1 MPPKG
6 FRIAKYD
13 IDLGHLDDC
22 ILQLLHLSHDAFAAA
37 CKALNDR
44 DVEAA
49 AAVMRND
56 DAIDALEVEVN
67 RAASDLIMRYQ
78 PIANDLRKILASIRV
93 AADLERIGDTAESV
107 ARKVV
112 ALGPQRLPPIRRLE
126 VLADLVCARFNG
138 LVEAYEARNVANAE
152 DIRLYDVEI
161 DAVYVACFS
170 EILSLMEANP
180 SFVRHGAQF
189 LSIAKSFERV
199 GDRLTNVA
207 EQILFE
213 VGGQIEF
220 AERPRTTVS

>member
-1 MPPKG
+1 MAPKG

-13 IDLGHLDDC
+13 VDLRHMENC
-22 ILQLLHLSHDAFAAA
+22 ILQLLHLTRDAFVMA
-37 CKALNDR
+37 CEALAERNIVKAEI
-44 DVEAA
+44 V
-49 AAVMRND
+49 VGND
-56 DAIDALEVEVN
+56 DVIDDLEIEVN

-78 PIANDLRKILASIRV
+78 PIATDLRKILAAIRV
-93 AADLERIGDTAESV
+93 AADLERIGDTAESI

-112 ALGPQRLPPIRRLE
+112 WLGSQRVPPLRRLE

-138 LVEAYEARNVANAE
+138 LIEAYEARNVANAE
-152 DIRLYDVEI
+152 DIRTYDVEI

-170 EILSLMEANP
+170 EILTMMEANP
-180 SFVRHGAQF
+180 GFVRQGAQF

-213 VGGQIEF
+213 VDGQTKFE
-220 AERPRTTVS
+220 ERPRTTVG